1 MMKLR
6 AFVLIVTALVGNPAL
21 AAESATPY
29 KLIVNAANA
38 VTTLSH
44 DDVNRIFLKKTTKW
58 PNDQP
63 VLPVDLPAT
72 AAARQAFSKDVLRRV
87 PYEVA
92 AYWNQAIFSGRAL
105 PPPTKSSDSE
115 VLAYVR
121 DNPNAIGYVA
131 ADTKIGESVKVLT
144 LRP

>member
-1 MMKLR
+1 MVKLR
-6 AFVLIVTALVGNPAL
+6 ASVLVVAGLVVNPAF
-21 AAESATPY
+21 AADSATAY

-44 DDVNRIFLKKTTKW
+44 DDVSRIFLKKTTKW
-58 PNDQP
+58 PNGQP
-63 VLPVDLPAT
+63 ALPVDQPAT
-72 AAARQAFSKDVLRRV
+72 AAVRQAFSKEILKRA

-92 AYWNQAIFSGRAL
+92 AYWNQAIFRGLGL
-105 PPPTKSSDSE
+105 PPPMKSSDSE

-121 DNPNAIGYVA
+121 ANPNAIGYVA
-131 ADTKIGESVKVLT
+131 AEAKIGDGVKVLT

>member
-1 MMKLR
+1 MIKLR
-6 AFVLIVTALVGNPAL
+6 DSVLIVTGLVVNPAV
-21 AAESATPY
+21 AAESPAAY

-58 PNDQP
+58 PNGQP

-72 AAARQAFSKDVLRRV
+72 AAVREAFSKDILKRV

-92 AYWNQAIFSGRAL
+92 AYWNQAIFRGQGL
-105 PPPTKSSDSE
+105 PPPTKSSDGE

-131 ADTKIGESVKVLT
+131 AAAKIGEGVKVLT